1 MADSRGRRSLSRKS
15 KKLKISRSETN
26 EAAQNCV
33 ICLDTVSC
41 RGKLSVCKHWFC
53 FICIS
58 EWSKNTNS
66 CPVCKIKF
74 RCISKIHLVPGK
86 SPVQKI
92 RVKDVD
98 MRNDS
103 LRIPDD
109 DYIWAE
115 LESSMSE
122 SDFSNYEPNHDLEN
136 GPFHSTSDEDDC
148 SMSLACNSEIK
159 SDSGDSFIDDQSIEE
174 MSYASSD
181 SSENCPPSILRQPR
195 RKSRVILSD
204 TENSSDLEQTD
215 NEWPPSDETTS
226 EIGRETRKEPQRKNM
241 KIKNT
246 QNSGKSQIGA
256 RNGFHRNR
264 QGRRKLSNHRFEE
277 ELNRRNSTKRSELK
291 RSELKRSEMKRSST
305 GRAFDSQAGSSARE
319 RDNRIGKWLC
329 TVNSHSQAS
338 SRSHAAPDRTWQS
351 HTETRTT
358 FHKRT
363 RETSPESIEDES
375 SSKRNDFPSTRY
387 DSMSTRNNSR
397 STRNGS
403 PSTRNDSISSQNNSR
418 STRNDSRST
427 RNDTRSTQN
436 NSRSTRNDSMSTQN
450 DSRLTRNDTRSTR
463 NGSTSTQNDS
473 MSSQNNSRST
483 RNDSRSTRND
493 TRSTQNNSR
502 STRNDS
508 RSTQNDSRST
518 QNDSKL
524 TRNRKPSHKKL
535 TFNFG
540 LDSSS
545 CSSGES
551 WNPFGESSGK
561 TKDLENMSTKKSE
574 TRRRERM
581 RFGQVLKDVQ
591 NVWDWD
597 EDE

>member
-358 FHKRT
+358 FHKRRT

-403 PSTRNDSISSQNNSR
+403 PSTRNDSISS
-418 STRNDSRST
+418 
-427 RNDTRSTQN
+427 
-436 NSRSTRNDSMSTQN
+436 
-450 DSRLTRNDTRSTR
+450 
-463 NGSTSTQNDS
+463 
-473 MSSQNNSRST
+473 
-483 RNDSRSTRND
+483 
-493 TRSTQNNSR
+493 QNNSR